1 MTAASKKDRSTTSR
15 SSLGELGNTAD
26 APVGVEDAS
35 PGGESRRARRRA
47 ARRARAGVLDPVAY
61 ADALRQLIIEAGAH
75 RVGFTDAE
83 PLLRARRALESRRAT
98 GLADDMHFTFGD
110 PQRSTTPTLHVP
122 GARSIIV
129 AAWHYAE
136 NEPGERGARDGVA
149 PRYDARDSDVPGR
162 VARYAWR
169 DYYTLLRGSLRVAA
183 HRLHAD
189 GFRATVFAD
198 DNAIVDREV
207 AYKAGIGWFGKNANL
222 LVPGAGS
229 WFVLGCLVTD
239 AELAPHASPVAN
251 GCGACRRCID
261 ACPTGAIVD
270 DGVID
275 ARRCLA
281 WILQKPGSI
290 DESFRRAIGDR
301 MYGCDDCQDSCPPSM
316 RSLARPATA
325 VQQVA
330 VTLRTTVPVRA
341 LLDDDDAGVLRRADR
356 WYVADRDPR
365 WVRRNALIVLG
376 NAARPDDEAA
386 VAVLRRYA
394 DGDDAL
400 LAEHARWSLAEIA
413 GR

>member
-1 MTAASKKDRSTTSR
+1 MNPRRAADPSSPGEPVATADTPHYS
-15 SSLGELGNTAD
+15 AD
-26 APVGVEDAS
+26 APLGN
-35 PGGESRRARRRA
+35 ESRRARRRA
-47 ARRARAGVLDPVAY
+47 VRRARAGVLDPVAY
-61 ADALRQLIIEAGAH
+61 ADTLRQLVIDAGAH

-83 PLLRARRALESRRAT
+83 PLLRARTALESRRAA
-98 GLADDMHFTFGD
+98 GLADDMHFTYGD

-122 GARSIIV
+122 GARSIVV
-129 AAWHYAE
+129 AALHYAE
-136 NEPGERGARDGVA
+136 SEPGTVGANDGATVHHDSRDG
-149 PRYDARDSDVPGR
+149 DVPGR

-169 DYYTLLRGSLRVAA
+169 DYYAQLRGSLRVAA
-183 HRLHAD
+183 RRLHAD

-207 AYKAGIGWFGKNANL
+207 AYKAGIGWYGKNANL

-239 AELAPHASPVAN
+239 AELAPHATPVAN
-251 GCGACRRCID
+251 GCGTCRRCID
-261 ACPTGAIVD
+261 ACPTGAIID

-290 DESFRRAIGDR
+290 DETFRRAIGDR

-316 RSLARPATA
+316 RSLARASSG
-325 VQQVA
+325 VQAVA
-330 VTLRTTVPVRA
+330 VTLRTTVPVLA

-365 WVRRNALIVLG
+365 WVRRNALVVLG
-376 NAARPDDEAA
+376 NVARPGDDA
-386 VAVLRRYA
+386 VVGVLRRYA

-400 LAEHARWSLAEIA
+400 LAEHARWSLAQIA
-413 GR
+413 AR

>member
-1 MTAASKKDRSTTSR
+1 MSARRTTAP
-15 SSLGELGNTAD
+15 SSLVASAD
-26 APVGVEDAS
+26 APHDSGGAPLD
-35 PGGESRRARRRA
+35 GESRRARRRA
-47 ARRARAGVLDPVAY
+47 ARRARAGVHDLVAY
-61 ADALRQLIIEAGAH
+61 ADTLRQLIIDAGAH

-83 PLLRARRALESRRAT
+83 PLLRAREALKSRRTA
-98 GLADDMHFTFGD
+98 GLADDMYFTYGD
-110 PQRSTTPTLHVP
+110 PQRSTTPSLHVP
-122 GARSIIV
+122 GARSIVV
-129 AAWHYAE
+129 AALHYA
-136 NEPGERGARDGVA
+136 DGDTVH
-149 PRYDARDSDVPGR
+149 RDSHDGDVQGR
-162 VARYAWR
+162 IARYAWR
-169 DYYTLLRGSLRVAA
+169 DYYAQLRGSLRVAA
-183 HRLHAD
+183 RRLHAD

-207 AYKAGIGWFGKNANL
+207 AYKAGIGWYGKNANL

-239 AELAPHASPVAN
+239 AELAPHAVPVAN
-251 GCGACRRCID
+251 GCGTCRRCID
-261 ACPTGAIVD
+261 ACPTGAIIA

-316 RSLARPATA
+316 RSLARPPSG
-325 VQQVA
+325 VQPVA
-330 VTLRTTVPVRA
+330 VALRTTVPVLA

-365 WVRRNALIVLG
+365 WVRRNAIVVLG
-376 NAARPDDEAA
+376 NAAQPGDQA
-386 VAVLRRYA
+386 VLGVLRRYA
-394 DGDDAL
+394 DGDDEL

-413 GR
+413 AR

>member
-1 MTAASKKDRSTTSR
+1 MPTNDRPTDSVPPGSDRVAAAS
-15 SSLGELGNTAD
+15 L
-26 APVGVEDAS
+26 AP
-35 PGGESRRARRRA
+35 PESRRARRRA
-47 ARRARAGVLDPVAY
+47 ARRARSGSIDPVTY
-61 ADALRQLIIEAGAH
+61 AATLTALVSDAGAH
-75 RVGFTDAE
+75 RVGVTDAE
-83 PLLRARRALESRRAT
+83 PLLRARQALETRRAA
-98 GLADDMHFTFGD
+98 GLADDMHFTYGD
-110 PQRSTTPTLHVP
+110 PHRSTTPTMHVA

-129 AAWHYAE
+129 AALHYAE
-136 NEPGERGARDGVA
+136 SELGAGNPRDADIDVA
-149 PRYDARDSDVPGR
+149 GR

-169 DYYTLLRGSLRVAA
+169 DYYGQLRDSLRVAA

-207 AYKAGIGWFGKNANL
+207 ALKAGIGWYGKNANL

-239 AELAPHASPVAN
+239 AELAPRATPVAN
-251 GCGACRRCID
+251 GCGTCRRCID
-261 ACPTGAIVD
+261 ACPTGAIID

-316 RSLARPATA
+316 RSLARPPTA
-325 VQQVA
+325 AQPVA
-330 VTLRTTVPVRA
+330 VTLRPTVPVLA
-341 LLDDDDAGVLRRADR
+341 LLDDDDAGVLRRVDR

-365 WVRRNALIVLG
+365 WVRRNALVVLG
-376 NAARPDDEAA
+376 NVARPGDEAA
-386 VAVLRRYA
+386 VGVLRRYA
-394 DGDDAL
+394 DGDDEL
-400 LAEHARWSLAEIA
+400 LADHARWSLAEIA
-413 GR
+413 AR